1 MSGARQAPTQPQ
13 ESQLEVLRPACRP
26 PDSELLAVCQSR
38 NIRPTDS
45 APDGKRLTTW
55 QSIHILEATHRPRVH
70 PPGTH
75 RTPNGH
81 DRGLLW
87 LGPSSTSLDRDDTG
101 YHPPHSSAHPVH
113 SSPSVGT
120 PAASA
125 NQGGSREHG
134 VLARP
139 DPTEQDPPEIQS
151 EGPSIIPEKSTS
163 LYPGVA
169 HTPWEPDPLSSDS
182 TDSLRV
188 QLRRVNKWLDEVTK
202 SKEEAGGSSKQGPPF
217 ALEIRDKPIPTS
229 FGLPALESYDRS
241 SDPIEH
247 VVAFRAHMTL
257 YDLSNVL
264 MRRVFPTT
272 LRGSARMWYNRL
284 NPASI
289 FSFDQLTRELEQN
302 FLANAR
308 PKPTAASLLG
318 ITQGREEPLAQFVS
332 RFPAETRAIPD
343 VHPSLVIQAFVMGI
357 RSSKLFWSL
366 VEKPPTTVP
375 EMMQRV
381 NHFIAVETLIARK
394 CKDRSAPEL
403 SRGPTPG
410 P

>member
-1 MSGARQAPTQPQ
+1 MSQDRLSSLFPNRGAEETVPPTSTVVTIPQVTVAP
-13 ESQLEVLRPACRP
+13 
-26 PDSELLAVCQSR
+26 
-38 NIRPTDS
+38 S
-45 APDGKRLTTW
+45 APHPGLTDTGQSTLTPDRYYRLL
-55 QSIHILEATHRPRVH
+55 ID
-70 PPGTH
+70 PG
-75 RTPNGH
+75 
-81 DRGLLW
+81 
-87 LGPSSTSLDRDDTG
+87 LDRDDTC
-101 YHPPHSSAHPVH
+101 YHPPHSSAHPIH

-120 PAASA
+120 PATSA

-139 DPTEQDPPEIQS
+139 DPTEQDPLEIQS

-188 QLRRVNKWLDEVTK
+188 QLRRVNKWLDEVQKEVTK

-217 ALEIRDKPIPTS
+217 APEIRDKPIPTS

-264 MRRVFPTT
+264 MHWVFPTT
-272 LRGSARMWYNRL
+272 LRGSAQMWYNRL

-289 FSFDQLTRELEQN
+289 FSFDQLTRELEKN
-302 FLANAR
+302 FIANAR

-343 VHPSLVIQAFVMGI
+343 AHPSLVIQAFVMGI
-357 RSSKLFWSL
+357 HSSKLFWSL

-381 NHFIAVETLIARK
+381 NHFIAAETLIARK
-394 CKDRSAPEL
+394 CKDRSAPEPSYL
-403 SRGPTPG
+403 GDLPRGRQKG
-410 P
+410 G